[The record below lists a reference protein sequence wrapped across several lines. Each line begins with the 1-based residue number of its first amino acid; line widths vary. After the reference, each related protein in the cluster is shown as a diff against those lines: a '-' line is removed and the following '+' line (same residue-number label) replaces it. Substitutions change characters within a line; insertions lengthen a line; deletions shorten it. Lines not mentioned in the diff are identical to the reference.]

1 MEIEE
6 KNISLYDF
14 SNYNFKKSLIWN
26 RSVDVIYMF

>member
-14 SNYNFKKSLIWN
+14 SNYNLKKSRTDLESIC
-26 RSVDVIYMF
+26 